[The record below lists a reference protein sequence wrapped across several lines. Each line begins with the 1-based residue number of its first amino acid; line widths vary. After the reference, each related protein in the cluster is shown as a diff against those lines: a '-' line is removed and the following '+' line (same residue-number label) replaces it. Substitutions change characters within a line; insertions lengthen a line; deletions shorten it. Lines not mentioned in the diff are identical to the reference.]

1 MSETP
6 QNLTPPHKVI
16 IVGGGFAGLYAARA
30 LATAPVSVTL
40 IDKNNFH
47 LFQPMLYQVAT
58 GELPADDIA
67 APLRSVLAKQKNV
80 EVLMAEVTGVDVDSR
95 EVNISGRTLPYD
107 SLILATGSH
116 YNYFGHP
123 EWQQIAP
130 SLKTVDDAL
139 TMRGKVLQAFEAAE
153 VEAAKP
159 APDAAHVEALLTF
172 VLVGAGPT
180 GVELAGAIQQLIDE
194 TLDHEFHYIKAAQ
207 AKVIIV
213 EAADRIM
220 AAFPEDVASKTKAHL
235 EKMGIEIRLNA
246 KVENVTEDGI
256 SASGQ
261 DIPART
267 VLWTAG
273 TIGSDAA
280 KWVGAETIK
289 DGRAK
294 VGPDLSVAGH
304 PEIFILGDTAAVTA
318 PATNLFGVPK
328 PDPMPMPGL
337 APPAMQEGSY
347 VAKVIR
353 RRAKSLPAP
362 PPFKYWDKGNLAQ
375 VARGYAAADLGFARF
390 TGFFAWLLWLGI
402 HIFYLIGYG
411 NRLLVMFQWA
421 VTVLTSQ
428 RGDRLLPQNAAP
440 DVPKPDTS
448 QPATQTA

>member
-6 QNLTPPHKVI
+6 QPLNTQQPIASPNVI

-30 LATAPVSVTL
+30 LATAPVNVTL

-67 APLRSVLAKQKNV
+67 APLRAILAKQKNT
-80 EVLMAEVTGVDVDSR
+80 EVLMAEVTGVDTEKRLVD
-95 EVNISGRTLPYD
+95 ISGRTLPYD

-159 APDAAHVEALLTF
+159 DPDHARVQMLLTF

-180 GVELAGAIQQLIDE
+180 GIELAGSIQELIDK
-194 TLDHEFHYIKAAQ
+194 TLAHEFRHINVKS

-220 AAFPEDVASKTKAHL
+220 AAFPEDVASRTKAHL
-235 EKMGIEIRLNA
+235 EQMGIEIRLKA
-246 KVENVTEDGI
+246 KVEDVTEDGI
-256 SASGQ
+256 SVDGKHL
-261 DIPART
+261 PART

-273 TIGSDAA
+273 TVGSDAA
-280 KWVGAETIK
+280 KWVGAETEK

-294 VGPDLSVAGH
+294 VGPDLSVSGH

-318 PATNLFGVPK
+318 PATNLFGIPK
-328 PDPMPMPGL
+328 PDPMMMPGL

-353 RRAKSLPAP
+353 RRAKNLPAP
-362 PPFKYWDKGNLAQ
+362 PPFTYWDKGNLAQ
-375 VARGYAAADLGFARF
+375 VSRGFAVADLGFAKF
-390 TGFFAWLLWLGI
+390 VGFFAWLMWLGI

-411 NRLLVMFQWA
+411 NRLLVMLRWA

-440 DVPKPDTS
+440 DVPKPAP
-448 QPATQTA
+448 QPA